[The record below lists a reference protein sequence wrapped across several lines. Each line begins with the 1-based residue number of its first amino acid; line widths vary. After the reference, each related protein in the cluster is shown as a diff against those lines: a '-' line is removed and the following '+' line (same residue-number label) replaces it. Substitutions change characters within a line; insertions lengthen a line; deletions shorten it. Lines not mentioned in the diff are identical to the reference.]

1 MSRVDI
7 RGEQILLRTVVVL
20 TPTDEVRHADTQHRT
35 AGDPSEGHTVKAG
48 EREVNP
54 LGIADGNVEGAVRVL
69 IRARLRRQIVI
80 VGFPIGDT
88 GNDLAP

>member
-7 RGEQILLRTVVVL
+7 RNEQLLLRTVVAL
-20 TPTDEVRHADTQHRT
+20 TPTDEARHADTQHRT
-35 AGDPSEGHTVKAG
+35 AGNPSEGHTVKAG
-48 EREVNP
+48 EREVNL

-80 VGFPIGDT
+80 AGFPIGDT